1 MLAKDVMTTRV
12 VTVSPDAPVR
22 EIAELLRDN
31 RVSAVPVV
39 DVDGAPLGIVSEGDL
54 LRRPELGTLRRPSW
68 WLDLLAEPR
77 EKALEYIKSHGGNA
91 KDVMTRQLVAVVEDA
106 SLEEVA
112 DTLETHRIKRVLV
125 LRDGRLIGV
134 VSRADLLHGLVA
146 RQSAPEASDD
156 DRSLA
161 RSVES
166 ELGEAGVQREYVNV
180 VMSGGV
186 VHLWGAVE
194 SDAERRA
201 AEMAARN
208 VAGVV
213 AVRNQLGVL
222 PASVRAAMWA
232 E

>member
-12 VTVSPDAPVR
+12 VTVSPDATVR
-22 EIAELLRDN
+22 EIAGLLRDHKI
-31 RVSAVPVV
+31 SAVPVA
-39 DVDGAPLGIVSEGDL
+39 DADGTLLGIVSEGDL
-54 LRRPELGTLRRPSW
+54 LRRPELGTLRQPSW

-77 EKALEYIKSHGGNA
+77 EKALDYIKSHGGSA
-91 KDVMTRQLVAVVEDA
+91 KDVMTRELVTVPEDA
-106 SLEEVA
+106 SLEELA
-112 DTLETHRIKRVLV
+112 DALERHRIKRVPV
-125 LRDGRLIGV
+125 VREGRLTGI
-134 VSRADLLHGLVA
+134 VSRADLLHGLIA

-166 ELGEAGVQREYVNV
+166 ELGQASVHREYVTV
-180 VMSGGV
+180 VVSGGV

-201 AEMAARN
+201 AELAAKN
-208 VAGVV
+208 VAGVK

-222 PASVRAAMWA
+222 PRSVRAVMWA

>member
-1 MLAKDVMTTRV
+1 MLAKDVMTTRM
-12 VTVSPDAPVR
+12 VTVSPGAPVR

-39 DVDGAPLGIVSEGDL
+39 DADGAPLGIVSEGDL

-77 EKALEYIKSHGGNA
+77 EKALDYIKSHGGNA
-91 KDVMTRQLVAVVEDA
+91 KDVMTRQLVTVLEDA

>member
-77 EKALEYIKSHGGNA
+77 EKALDYIKSHGGNA
-91 KDVMTRQLVAVVEDA
+91 KDVMTRQLVTVLEDA

>member
-1 MLAKDVMTTRV
+1 MLAKDVMTTRM
-12 VTVSPDAPVR
+12 VTVSPGAPVR

-39 DVDGAPLGIVSEGDL
+39 DADGAPLGIVSEGDL

-77 EKALEYIKSHGGNA
+77 EKALDYIKSHGGNA
-91 KDVMTRQLVAVVEDA
+91 KDVMTRQLVTVLEDA

-166 ELGEAGVQREYVNV
+166 ELGEAGVHREYVNV
-180 VMSGGV
+180 VISGGV

-201 AEMAARN
+201 AEVAARN